1 MCNTMDKE
9 IVLLVLLGLIVASS
23 TPLRAWKSLKPTL
36 VFTLISLIYT
46 PTRQPLQFSKT
57 CFPSP
62 MIACLQMF
70 VRFYTLN
77 STGGHFPFN
86 ESHTLSYLP
95 GILLCTCIKRNYRT
109 RNVNPT
115 FCETD
120 LDCHAGKGKCI
131 ELLGRCFESQFD
143 YNRGGEVG
151 VNHFPTQSIHI

>member
-1 MCNTMDKE
+1 MFSITDD
-9 IVLLVLLGLIVASS
+9 
-23 TPLRAWKSLKPTL
+23 SLSADVCQILYPEL
-36 VFTLISLIYT
+36 YVQEGI
-46 PTRQPLQFSKT
+46 
-57 CFPSP
+57 FPSMKVILCP
-62 MIACLQMF
+62 TFLGF
-70 VRFYTLN
+70 V
-77 STGGHFPFN
+77 
-86 ESHTLSYLP
+86 
-95 GILLCTCIKRNYRT
+95 LCTCIKRNYRS

>member
-1 MCNTMDKE
+1 MK
-9 IVLLVLLGLIVASS
+9 V
-23 TPLRAWKSLKPTL
+23 
-36 VFTLISLIYT
+36 
-46 PTRQPLQFSKT
+46 
-57 CFPSP
+57 
-62 MIACLQMF
+62 
-70 VRFYTLN
+70 
-77 STGGHFPFN
+77 
-86 ESHTLSYLP
+86 
-95 GILLCTCIKRNYRT
+95 ILLCRTFLGFVLCTRIK